1 MLKKIHLLVI
11 KSYLGPFLL
20 TFGIVMFILLMQFV
34 WKYIDDFMGKGLE
47 YMVIAELLLYASANL
62 VSLALPLAVLLSSIM
77 TFGGM
82 AEHYELVAM
91 KSSGLSLF
99 RIMLPLIIF
108 ICFLSGG
115 AFYFNNT
122 LAPLA
127 NLKFKSLLWDVTE
140 TKPSMELKEGVFYN
154 GIDGYSLR
162 VSEKPRD
169 SNKLIDILIYQH
181 DQKSPGSRHVI
192 RAKEGEMLKTEDGRY
207 LSLHLL
213 DGVSYDEVG
222 NFTDKNHPQIKS
234 TFHEDYIMLDL
245 SGFAMQRTDE
255 DLWKNHMK
263 MMSMEQLQISID
275 SLQSQRDIRNR
286 DFLKYMNR
294 SIGIPDLSS
303 SKKSEEAPENIP
315 EEEKTQLLDMPTQRN
330 ISSQVTSKE
339 FEELPLVDQRRI
351 VNVAMNITR
360 NAKNYMERTAQEIQ
374 NRDEYIN
381 KHKIE
386 WHRKLTLSFACFVLF
401 FIGAPLGAIIKKGGL
416 GLPVIFSVLFFLVFH
431 ITSISGEKLIESG
444 KLTPF
449 AGMWLSSMVLL
460 PIALFLTYKAVKDAA
475 VFDRDTYE
483 RFFGKIKSMFNHR
496 NVQQA

>member
-1 MLKKIHLLVI
+1 
-11 KSYLGPFLL
+11 
-20 TFGIVMFILLMQFV
+20 
-34 WKYIDDFMGKGLE
+34 MGKGLD
-47 YMVIAELLLYASANL
+47 YLIIAELLLYASANL

-108 ICFLSGG
+108 ICFLSAG

-122 LAPLA
+122 IAPLA

-162 VSEKPRD
+162 VSEKPKD
-169 SNKLIDILIYQH
+169 SNQLIDVLIYRH
-181 DQKSPGSRHVI
+181 DPQSPGSRHVI
-192 RAKEGEMLKTEDGRY
+192 RANEGEMVKTEDGRY
-207 LSLHLL
+207 LSLHLKN
-213 DGVSYDEVG
+213 GMSYDELG
-222 NFTDKNHPQIKS
+222 NLTDKNHPQIKAH
-234 TFHEDYIMLDL
+234 FQEEFILLDL

-263 MMSMEQLQISID
+263 MMSMAQLKVSID
-275 SLQSQRDIRNR
+275 SLEIQKDKRKN
-286 DFLKYMNR
+286 DFLNYMR
-294 SIGIPDLSS
+294 GSIPIYKASSQTPSTADSINENNSTNLTDSSNKIQNELSVQLKKRLENLKKPEKSS
-303 SKKSEEAPENIP
+303 SVKESNPQPEYSV
-315 EEEKTQLLDMPTQRN
+315 L
-330 ISSQVTSKE
+330 E
-339 FEELPLVDQRRI
+339 FDQMPLVEQRRV

-360 NAKNYMERTAQEIQ
+360 NARNYMERTAQEMQ
-374 NRDEYIN
+374 NRVQYLN

-431 ITSISGEKLIESG
+431 ITSMSGEKLIESG
-444 KLTPF
+444 KLSPF
-449 AGMWLSSMVLL
+449 TGMWLSSMVLL

-475 VFDRDTYE
+475 VFDRDTYA
-483 RFFGKIKSMFNHR
+483 RLYDKLKMMFNQKIANR
-496 NVQQA
+496 V